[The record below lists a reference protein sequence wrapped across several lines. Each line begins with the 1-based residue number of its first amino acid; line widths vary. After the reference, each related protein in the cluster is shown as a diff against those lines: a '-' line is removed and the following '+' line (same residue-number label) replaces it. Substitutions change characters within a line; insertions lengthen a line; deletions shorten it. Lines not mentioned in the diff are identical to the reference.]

1 MPELDKF
8 VFGQARQDKP
18 DDHGIFRTC
27 ARAWATDDKVRGAGS
42 SGGVVT
48 ALLVYALEKGLID
61 CALVAGFDKEQP
73 WRAVPVLAT
82 TADEI
87 KAASKS
93 ILQPVAPTSLLTAA
107 MEKGFEKIG
116 VVGLPCAVHGLR
128 KMQYDGLA
136 RRASERIA
144 VIIGLFCNRQGYFLA
159 TKHALIDW
167 CHIDDFRQIESIQYR
182 GGDYPH
188 NFVVKLKNGE
198 KIELQR
204 PLYTARMH
212 GPSGR
217 DRCLMCIDWTA
228 ELSDIS
234 VGDYFHRIT
243 KAGEDPRRSSVI
255 IRTAKGEELFG
266 LAQRDGHI
274 YAEGIPP
281 SDLTSSGGGFE
292 AKKHIAA
299 FRLTQRQRCG
309 WPVPNF
315 HYRPDYSAFKRR
327 TPVSDRGEVLVTGD
341 DPSP

>member
-1 MPELDKF
+1 MDGFDELERGVIERGLCTVCGTCIGSCPIQCLEWGYDDDDEIMPVDKEKGCNRCGVCVRACPGADIPMPELDKF

-188 NFVVKLKNGE
+188 NFVVKLKGLLFYTPCPNYLNNNKMQSLNPNHPHQGLY
-198 KIELQR
+198 EL
-204 PLYTARMH
+204 
-212 GPSGR
+212 
-217 DRCLMCIDWTA
+217 
-228 ELSDIS
+228 
-234 VGDYFHRIT
+234 
-243 KAGEDPRRSSVI
+243 K
-255 IRTAKGEELFG
+255 EE
-266 LAQRDGHI
+266 
-274 YAEGIPP
+274 
-281 SDLTSSGGGFE
+281 
-292 AKKHIAA
+292 
-299 FRLTQRQRCG
+299 
-309 WPVPNF
+309 
-315 HYRPDYSAFKRR
+315 
-327 TPVSDRGEVLVTGD
+327 
-341 DPSP
+341 